1 MYCISITEL
10 TVFISVGSISLPWSP
25 KRPFYFFTLRFLYY
39 LMLLY
44 LGLSYNVFLLLL
56 FLNAAITF
64 SIQIKMDTA
73 ETSCH
78 CTEAKRH

>member
-25 KRPFYFFTLRFLYY
+25 KRPFYFLTLRFLYY

-44 LGLSYNVFLLLL
+44 LGLPYNVFIIT
-56 FLNAAITF
+56 FFNAAITLR
-64 SIQIKMDTA
+64 IQIKMATA

-78 CTEAKRH
+78 GIDAKRH